1 MKNVLRN
8 FTLAGFSCLAVSVA
22 AAQSPGASAKDK
34 MGEYDEIVIKN
45 KSNKGG
51 KVIVEI
57 KDGDILLDGQKMD
70 QYSNPDISVFRRRI
84 TPMNGNNFS
93 FDNGS
98 SRDEIQLFGSEGDD
112 EGEEL
117 PITGNK
123 AVLGVITEKTTAVGA
138 TVKSVAPGSPAD
150 KAGIKVGDAITKIN
164 NEVINEPKA
173 LFETIGR
180 FKPGDKI
187 TVSYTRNNKQNKAT
201 VTLDE
206 RKENSFGGIFNAPR
220 RRSELFTFPMPRGGQ
235 GFGFERADEGVKLG
249 IQVQDTDDGN
259 GAQVINMAPG
269 SPAEKA
275 GFKVNDLITDMAGST
290 VKSAHDVAEIYRAN
304 RDKGTITATIKRNGQ
319 TQTIDIKVPKKLHTA
334 DL

>member
-8 FTLAGFSCLAVSVA
+8 FTLAGFGCLAVSMA

-34 MGEYDEIVIKN
+34 MGEYDEIIIKN

-51 KVIVEI
+51 KVTVEI
-57 KDGDILLDGQKMD
+57 KDGDILVDGKKLD
-70 QYSNPDISVFRRRI
+70 QYNNPDITVFRRNI

-93 FDNGS
+93 FDNGP
-98 SRDEIQLFGSEGDD
+98 SRGEIQLFNNDEN

-123 AVLGVITEKTTAVGA
+123 AVLGVITEKNTAVGA
-138 TVKSVAPGSPAD
+138 TVKSVAPGSPAE
-150 KAGIKVGDAITKIN
+150 KAGIKVGDVITKIN
-164 NEVINEPKA
+164 NDVINEPKE
-173 LFETIGR
+173 LFESIGR
-180 FKPGDKI
+180 LKPGDKI
-187 TVSYTRNNKQNKAT
+187 TVSYTRNNKQNKAA

-206 RKENSFGGIFNAPR
+206 RKDDSFGGIFNAPR
-220 RRSELFTFPMPRGGQ
+220 RRGDLFAFPMPRGRQ

-249 IQVQDTDDGN
+249 IQVQDTDEGD
-259 GAQVINMAPG
+259 GAQVINMAAG

-275 GFKVNDLITDMAGST
+275 GFKINDLITEMAGSP
-290 VKSAHDVAEIYRAN
+290 VKSAHDVSEIYRSN
-304 RDKGTITATIKRNGQ
+304 RDKGTITATVKRNGQ
-319 TQTIDIKVPKKLHTA
+319 TQAITIKVPKKLHTA